1 MKTWVSP
8 DTCTPWLLLLS
19 PTSAPHPGPD
29 ICGPGLCWPC
39 HRESGGER
47 EPSEPP
53 ANQYRSPGSE
63 RSQLG
68 EACGSNFLAGLGGAQ
83 KLGICVGWSSQEDFL
98 EGQGHENQEAF
109 EKEVGGGRGPWPE
122 PLLSRAADFSSCC
135 VALDKLLAC
144 LCKAGYG
151 TDVTRAS
158 QNRRAGRSPLSC
170 PPAPVCP
177 GRHRSCPRRGWRV
190 C

>member
-98 EGQGHENQEAF
+98 EGQGHENQEALR
-109 EKEVGGGRGPWPE
+109 KRWVGAEVLGQSPYSLGLLTSLAAVWPWTN
-122 PLLSRAADFSSCC
+122 SW
-135 VALDKLLAC
+135 
-144 LCKAGYG
+144 
-151 TDVTRAS
+151 
-158 QNRRAGRSPLSC
+158 
-170 PPAPVCP
+170 PVSA
-177 GRHRSCPRRGWRV
+177 RQDMAQM
-190 C
+190 